1 MLKNIG
7 FVFVLFV
14 VLASL
19 PATAQKQRYG
29 ELPTPPVPPA
39 CGFMEAKFAVK
50 PAKNSQATPLEAG
63 KALVYFIE
71 EDANTE
77 WGTHT
82 SRVGIDGKWTG
93 ATYGNSYFSFSVDSG
108 LHHLCATTQIGIA
121 TDDVLTALTHF
132 TAEAGNVYYFEVK
145 NISMRNASNIFTN
158 DVTLVPL
165 DIDEGK
171 YLTSWFPLV
180 ESHQKN

>member
-7 FVFVLFV
+7 FVFVLLV
-14 VLASL
+14 ALVSL
-19 PATAQKQRYG
+19 PASAQKRRFG
-29 ELPTPPVPPA
+29 ELPSPPIPPA
-39 CGFMEAKFAVK
+39 CGDMGVKFAVK
-50 PAKNSQATPLEAG
+50 PAKNSQTAPLETG

-77 WGTHT
+77 WVTHT
-82 SRVGIDGKWTG
+82 SRIGIDSKWTG
-93 ATYGNSYFSFSVDSG
+93 ATYGNSYFSFSVDPG
-108 LHHLCATTQIGIA
+108 LHHLCATTQIGTA
-121 TDDVLTALTHF
+121 TDDVLTALAHF
-132 TAEAGNVYYFEVK
+132 TAEAGNVYYFAVK
-145 NISMRNASNIFTN
+145 NVSMRNVSNLYTN

-165 DIDEGK
+165 DVDEGK